1 MPSIHSF
8 GIFFTAALILAVTPG
23 PGIFY
28 VLTRSLS
35 GGRRDGIAS
44 SFGTALGGLAHV
56 LASALGLSAILATST
71 LAFSI
76 IKWIGAVYL
85 VYLGLRMLVSQNIDI
100 QYESFDRTNTR
111 RIFIQGM
118 TTEILN
124 PKTALFFLAF
134 LPQFINPQG
143 PIVLQFLILGS
154 ISVFLNTN
162 VDLLVATFAGSIGQ
176 RLKESLR
183 LRRGQSLLSGCAL
196 IALGMYI
203 ALADGPQ

>member
-85 VYLGLRMLVSQNIDI
+85 VYLGLRMLVSQNIDM